1 MDIVILQYSE
11 ARLQAEKVS
20 ALCCAEVGSGVAE
33 SSKIQTTDKSMI
45 TMFKLE

>member
-1 MDIVILQYSE
+1 MDIVILQCSE
-11 ARLQAEKVS
+11 ARLQAEKVF